1 MVFLASKQKQILE
14 ESDHV
19 SGTET
24 KIFSKNKVSVL
35 DKVRKGSLTITQAE
49 HKL

>member
-1 MVFLASKQKQILE
+1 MVFLASKQKQIPE

-24 KIFSKNKVSVL
+24 KIFLKNKVSVL
-35 DKVRKGSLTITQAE
+35 DKVRKGTLTITQAE
-49 HKL
+49 QKL